1 MGRKCCVPDCFSN
14 YDAAL
19 KTGAAAASTFQFPND
34 PALYNRWLQAIRR
47 PNWVPSKRSSVCMH
61 HFKPDDIMRYDKPA
75 KLQPGAVPC
84 LFGESILRSAVR
96 PKRGRRR
103 KDLQLTENETNADN
117 MGNDLSAIYSA
128 DHVIGDCILNFA
140 NFKRYVREKL
150 QHSEWMILERVQVV
164 HLFYLDDSDDQCPIR
179 IDNSIKVYSDL
190 KIKLYTREE
199 EQSDKQLQWILGMDN
214 KLMRWS
220 QLITIVDKYGDAS
233 RYASQIGHD
242 QQHTELSLGGEQCEL
257 SLIEEHLDNMGEE
270 KGMIESVEN
279 AADDTTN
286 QCTVHDESVHEADS
300 NFVDIGG
307 NDSVES
313 ENSLDGDIKCNK
325 NGSRESF
332 ISKLKPILSQV
343 RELQRAKFKCFVCN
357 IDQGT
362 QEEYERHMPTHLA
375 MLPYHCTICTKDKVT
390 IKTLASLN
398 KHCLMHCKPL
408 KCRFCDVRFTT
419 YASRVLHEDT
429 KHKSTATTRCDVCQK
444 VFSSLRSYQ
453 YHRKIHDDPETLKCK
468 ICNRILSSRYELKLH
483 MRTHTG
489 EKPNKCTFCTVSF
502 NRRSNL
508 VQHIRRFHSMERPYD
523 CAVCGDRF
531 RTNFVLK
538 RHLKSHDAI
547 TDSDASKPKRVSR
560 SSKVLQC
567 ADCDRQFLS
576 HVSYHSHRRQHDKR
590 YQCSYCGI
598 RIAQLRDFED
608 HENIHTGTRPYE
620 CKTCGK
626 KFRSSSTYYS
636 HLRVHGGEK
645 KHFCEICNK
654 GFLRPYHLQV
664 HMRMHTGEKQFRCN
678 TCGRTYSVKA
688 AYKRHQLTHRPTVAD
703 MLCAQGAIKGIVS
716 SVPDKTTF
724 PPSGVEGNETFVT
737 SISAQMG
744 IVFSSEQ
751 VLPAVE
757 DGIGALPS
765 VMSSVLNSECPV
777 VFECL
782 SEGSY
787 MTELPQMITSDDPTI
802 TSIDL
807 K

>member
-1 MGRKCCVPDCFSN
+1 MGRKCCVPNCLSN

-19 KTGAAAASTFQFPND
+19 KTGAAATSTFQFPND

-84 LFGESILRSAVR
+84 LFGESILQGRSAVR

-103 KDLQLTENETNADN
+103 KDQQFTEKGTKTENVGSDVSPIFA
-117 MGNDLSAIYSA
+117 A
-128 DHVIGDCILNFA
+128 DHVIGDCILNFE

-150 QHSEWMILERVQVV
+150 QHSEWMILERAHVV
-164 HLFYLDDSDDQCPIR
+164 HLFYLDDSDDQRPIR
-179 IDNSIKVYSDL
+179 IDNSIKVFSDL
-190 KIKLYTREE
+190 NIKFYSREE
-199 EQSDKQLQWILGMDN
+199 EQSDKQLRWILGMDN

-233 RYASQIGHD
+233 RYASQIDTND
-242 QQHTELSLGGEQCEL
+242 QQHSELACGPS
-257 SLIEEHLDNMGEE
+257 SNLIGKHLDNMAEE
-270 KGMIESVEN
+270 ESIEN
-279 AADDTTN
+279 KDAADDTKN
-286 QCTVHDESVHEADS
+286 QSTAHDESEQADT

-313 ENSLDGDIKCNK
+313 ENSLDGDLKSNQ
-325 NGSRESF
+325 NGSREPL
-332 ISKLKPILSQV
+332 ISEFKPILSQV

-357 IDQGT
+357 TDQGT
-362 QEEYERHMPTHLA
+362 QEEYERHMPTHLT

-429 KHKSTATTRCDVCQK
+429 KHKSQATTRCDVCQK
-444 VFSSLRSYQ
+444 DFSSLRSYQ
-453 YHRKIHDDPETLKCK
+453 YHRKIHDDPEALKCK
-468 ICNRILSSRYELKLH
+468 ICDRILSSTYELKLH

-508 VQHIRRFHSMERPYD
+508 VQHVRRFHSMERPYE

-531 RTNFVLK
+531 RTNFTLK
-538 RHLKSHDAI
+538 RHSKSHDAI
-547 TDSDASKPKRVSR
+547 TDSDAVKPKRVSR

-576 HVSYHSHRRQHDKR
+576 PVSYHSHRRQHDKR
-590 YQCSYCGI
+590 YQCSFCGI

-608 HENIHTGTRPYE
+608 HENIHTGARPYE

-636 HLRVHGGEK
+636 HLLVHGGEK

-664 HMRMHTGEKQFRCN
+664 HMRTHTGEKQFRCD

-703 MLCAQGAIKGIVS
+703 MLRAKGVTKGIIS
-716 SVPDKTTF
+716 AVPHKTTF
-724 PPSGVEGNETFVT
+724 PPSGVEANGTVET
-737 SISAQMG
+737 SIGAQMG
-744 IVFSSEQ
+744 LVFSSEQ
-751 VLPAVE
+751 LLPGE
-757 DGIGALPS
+757 ENGIDALPS
-765 VMSSVLNSECPV
+765 IMTSVLNNECPV

-787 MTELPQMITSDDPTI
+787 MTELPQMITSEDTTI
-802 TSIDL
+802 TLID
-807 K
+807 